1 MSLKAKKTLAVSRDL
16 GNLEHVQSASQ
27 ICLPTRWITAEMRN
41 HDVFA
46 IFDGDEQIQILPVV
60 QDGEVVGLI
69 NRERFMGTMAGR
81 FHWEIY
87 SKKRCTKMMD
97 HDPLVVD
104 AATSIAE
111 VANQLLHLGEHQ
123 ALPENFII
131 ADKGTFQGTGYT
143 SDVLATLLRQQQAA
157 VAELQA
163 HRDTLSA
170 TVRERTYDLELAKLA
185 AEHANQA
192 KSEFLANM
200 SHELRTPLHAVLAMA
215 GMGSQKSGE
224 APREKLA
231 KYFSVINESA
241 ERLARL
247 VSNLLDISA
256 FEAGSIV
263 LNPSLIDLNHLPARV
278 FAELAS
284 LADQGGVA
292 LHFTPGAPAPYLG
305 DAERLHQVIRNVVG
319 NALKYSPKGSDILIQ
334 LETIPPAPDGGYCL
348 HIVDHGPGIP
358 ASELEHIFARFT
370 QSTQT
375 NTGAGGSGLGLPI
388 CREIMRLHGGQIVAS
403 NHPEGGACFTISF
416 PPVRVGR

>member
-1 MSLKAKKTLAVSRDL
+1 MSPKAKNTQAASRSV
-16 GNLEHVQSASQ
+16 GNLENVQLASH
-27 ICLPTRWITAEMRN
+27 ICLPTRWVTAEMRN
-41 HDVFA
+41 HEVYS
-46 IFDGDEQIQILPVV
+46 IFDTDASIQILPVV
-60 QDGEVVGLI
+60 EDGEVVGLI

-123 ALPENFII
+123 ALPESFII
-131 ADKGTFQGTGYT
+131 ADQGTFQGTGYT

-157 VAELQA
+157 VAELQI

-192 KSEFLANM
+192 KGEFLANM

-215 GMGSQKSGE
+215 GMGSQKSGD

-231 KYFSVINESA
+231 KYFSIINESA

-247 VSNLLDISA
+247 VADLLDISA
-256 FEAGSIV
+256 FEAGKVV
-263 LNPSLIDLNHLPARV
+263 LNPSFIDLNALPARV
-278 FAELAS
+278 LTELAG
-284 LADQGGVA
+284 LADQGGVE
-292 LHFTPGAPAPYLG
+292 LRFIPGNPAPYLC
-305 DAERLHQVIRNVVG
+305 DAERIYQVIRNVVG
-319 NALKYSPKGSDILIQ
+319 NALKFSPRDSCIEIQ
-334 LETIPPAPDGGYCL
+334 LEALYPAPDAGYCL
-348 HIVDHGPGIP
+348 RIFDQGPGIP
-358 ASELEHIFARFT
+358 EAELESIFERFT
-370 QSTQT
+370 QSSQT
-375 NTGAGGSGLGLPI
+375 NTGAGGKGLGLPI
-388 CREIMRLHGGQIVAS
+388 CREIMRLHGGRIVAS
-403 NHPEGGACFTISF
+403 NLPKGGACFTISF
-416 PPVRVGR
+416 PPARVGR

>member
-1 MSLKAKKTLAVSRDL
+1 MSIKTKKTLAWSRDQ
-16 GNLEHVQSASQ
+16 GNLEHVHSASQ
-27 ICLPTRWITAEMRN
+27 ICFPTQWISAEMKN
-41 HDVFA
+41 QDVYA
-46 IFDGDEQIQILPVV
+46 IFDSDAHIQILPVV
-60 QDGEVVGLI
+60 QEGEVVGLI

-97 HDPLVVD
+97 VDPLVVD

-111 VANQLLHLGEHQ
+111 VANQLLHLGE
-123 ALPENFII
+123 LPESFII

-157 VAELQA
+157 VAELQS

-192 KSEFLANM
+192 KSEFLTNM

-215 GMGSQKSGE
+215 GMGRQKSAE

-231 KYFSVINESA
+231 KYFSVINESG

-247 VSNLLDISA
+247 VNNLLDISA

-263 LNPSLIDLNHLPARV
+263 LSPALIDLNHLPTRV

-284 LADQGGVA
+284 LADQGEVT
-292 LHFTPGAPAPYLG
+292 LLFTPGAPAPYLG
-305 DAERLHQVIRNVVG
+305 DAERLHQVVRNVVG
-319 NALKYSPKGSDILIQ
+319 NALKYSPKGSNIRVELESIQ
-334 LETIPPAPDGGYCL
+334 PVPEGGYCL

-416 PPVRVGR
+416 PPVRIGR